1 MRRRIVSFSISWPLS
16 SDSGLAMLNRSTLAR
31 PYARAAF
38 ASAREHGSLD
48 RWSANLQCA
57 AAVAVQE
64 PVPEL
69 LQNPRLSR
77 DQVLS
82 LFAEVGG
89 ERFDSGFHNFLKT
102 LAQYR
107 RLPLLPEVSAQFEA
121 LRREDEA
128 RVHVLVT
135 SAQAIT
141 DDEAERLSERLRQ
154 RFGRE
159 IELEIKVDASL
170 IGGAVIKAQDEVID
184 GSVRGQ
190 LERLARQVAA

>member
-1 MRRRIVSFSISWPLS
+1 MPRRIVSFSTSWLLS
-16 SDSGLAMLNRSTLAR
+16 FDSGLAMLNRTTLAR

-38 ASAREHGSLD
+38 VWARDHSTLD
-48 RWSANLQCA
+48 LWSGNLQCA
-57 AAVAVQE
+57 AAVAVSE
-64 PVPEL
+64 PVPQL

-77 DQVLS
+77 DQVLG

-89 ERFDSGFHNFLKT
+89 ERFDSSFHNFLKT

-135 SAQAIT
+135 SAQPMS
-141 DDEAERLSERLRQ
+141 DDEAERLSARLRQ

-159 IELEIKVDASL
+159 VELEIKLDAAL
-170 IGGAVIKAQDEVID
+170 IGGAVIKARDEVID

-190 LERLARQVAA
+190 LERLARQVAS